1 MIAPQPGLDPVAASG
16 PATSGPEGDDG
27 DRFGL
32 FADRAGALGVTVT
45 RVATVA
51 GAAETIG
58 GLAREG
64 DHRTVITAA
73 GVAVALPGLAAALA
87 GHGVEVD
94 PAGDVAR
101 TRDAPLG
108 ISWAATPIAETGS
121 VLLTEA
127 TLADRAIGMLVAT
140 HVVVCPVAGLR
151 ATLEDAADALRA
163 LAVQPGGSYAT
174 LVTGPSRTADIER
187 VLTVGVQGPS
197 KLMVV
202 FIDDPRS

>member
-1 MIAPQPGLDPVAASG
+1 MTAPLTGLDPVSASG
-16 PATSGPEGDDG
+16 PATSGPEGHDG

-51 GAAETIG
+51 GAAETIW

-64 DHRTVITAA
+64 DHRTVIVAA
-73 GVAVALPGLAAALA
+73 GVTVALPGLDAALA
-87 GHGVEVD
+87 GHGIEVD
-94 PAGDVAR
+94 PAGDAAR

-108 ISWAATPIAETGS
+108 ISWAATAIAETGS
-121 VLLTEA
+121 VLLAEP
-127 TLADRAIGMLVAT
+127 TLDDRAVGMLVAT
-140 HVVVCPVAGLR
+140 HVVLCPAAGLR

-163 LAVQPGGSYAT
+163 IARQPGGSYAT

-197 KLMVV
+197 RVV
-202 FIDDPRS
+202 VIFIDEP